1 MDELESLLGESEAL
15 SVLQFILKSR
25 LDKEDDSKH
34 MYMLPPQE
42 DKEKRRQLHL
52 FFKKKYPFIHTT
64 TSQSSIVLSTQR
76 VESIPSF
83 HIEFE
88 TKSQS
93 KRTFETNRDFF
104 SWNSS
109 ICTEENQH
117 RALFSQIA
125 SLPASP
131 RSRAGFGLCRNQ
143 RQKGHHHTVWHD
155 PQYHG
160 RSTLGSLFAASRR

>member
-25 LDKEDDSKH
+25 LDKDDDSKH

-76 VESIPSF
+76 VESTPSF

-93 KRTFETNRDFF
+93 KRTF
-104 SWNSS
+104 
-109 ICTEENQH
+109 
-117 RALFSQIA
+117 
-125 SLPASP
+125 
-131 RSRAGFGLCRNQ
+131 
-143 RQKGHHHTVWHD
+143 
-155 PQYHG
+155 
-160 RSTLGSLFAASRR
+160 

>member
-15 SVLQFILKSR
+15 SVLQFILQSR

-34 MYMLPPQE
+34 MYTLPPQE

-52 FFKKKYPFIHTT
+52 FFKKKYPFIHTS

-76 VESIPSF
+76 VESTSPF

-93 KRTFETNRDFF
+93 KRTFETNRGFL
-104 SWNSS
+104 SWNPA
-109 ICTEENQH
+109 ICTQENEH
-117 RALFSQIA
+117 RALFS
-125 SLPASP
+125 
-131 RSRAGFGLCRNQ
+131 
-143 RQKGHHHTVWHD
+143 
-155 PQYHG
+155 
-160 RSTLGSLFAASRR
+160 